1 MNNAGWERYGESGW
15 GVGTRVLTTAGVL
28 KAAGETAF
36 IGTFV
41 PGIAFGPKDGRLSLE
56 VGGGIAL
63 LSEYKFGNQNLGG
76 PFQFVW
82 DIGVRGGVMRNIGAG
97 YWFQHLSDATIY
109 GSQSRGFD
117 LHMVELSYRY

>member
-1 MNNAGWERYGESGW
+1 MS
-15 GVGTRVLTTAGVL
+15 
-28 KAAGETAF
+28 
-36 IGTFV
+36 GTFV
-41 PGIAFGPKDGRLSLE
+41 PGIAFGPKDGRISLE

-63 LSEYKFGNQNLGG
+63 LNEYKFGNQNLGG

-82 DIGVRGGVMRNIGAG
+82 DIGVRGGVVRNIGAG
-97 YWFQHLSDATIY
+97 YWFQHISDATIY